1 MKLLEFD
8 VKIDCFLCSAVL
20 LSQMLPKAYFHILN
34 VQYSS
39 SDTKFHGK
47 KKIKSI
53 IVLRQLYKN
62 SGINKAFKCKTKMHF
77 NVTTLLL
84 IQHV

>member
-1 MKLLEFD
+1 MKPFEFD
-8 VKIDCFLCSAVL
+8 AKIDRLLCSVVL
-20 LSQMLPKAYFHILN
+20 LSQLLPKAYLHIPN

-39 SDTKFHGK
+39 SGTKFHGK
-47 KKIKSI
+47 KVKSM

-62 SGINKAFKCKTKMHF
+62 PGIKAFKCNTKMNF

>member
-1 MKLLEFD
+1 MKLLDFD

-20 LSQMLPKAYFHILN
+20 LSPNAYLHFLN

-39 SDTKFHGK
+39 SDTKFHRK
-47 KKIKSI
+47 KVKSI

-62 SGINKAFKCKTKMHF
+62 PSIKAFKCNTKMHF